1 MSPSVKSYGQWE
13 SPITGESFTA
23 RFVTLSQVRIDGAD
37 TYWVEG
43 HPTDNGRNVLLR
55 RNGMGQTM
63 ELLPMIDGVRLPD
76 VRTRVHGYGG
86 RAYAVHENILVFSD

>member
-76 VRTRVHGYGG
+76 VRTRVHG
-86 RAYAVHENILVFSD
+86 